1 MKLQHLDCTT
11 DARREQIC
19 KEYDV
24 HADDCI
30 VLFGGR
36 TVRSDAN
43 NRIIRDKYYQ
53 FSCKDK
59 QTGKEMFVITCGSGA
74 AYHFCSLINEPL
86 PPSMNPFIQDG
97 PEKKSQHIEAD
108 TGTEW
113 NPLRRQFYY
122 AVQLFIMRYQDNL
135 TPGTKIFNILNS
147 ITDEKFISCKPQR
160 FHFESFSEVVI
171 GFHTNMSQVIS
182 YLRRFGPLHKYD
194 FSNLAKEHDLL
205 CPDSPNVFLEDV

>member
-74 AYHFCSLINEPL
+74 AHHFSSLINEPL
-86 PPSMNPFIQDG
+86 PHSMNPFIQDG
-97 PEKKSQHIEAD
+97 PEKKSQHIEVD

-122 AVQLFIMRYQDNL
+122 AVQLFIMRYQDSL
-135 TPGTKIFNILNS
+135 TPGTIIFQLLKEICDATDIASEPTKEHFNIFS
-147 ITDEKFISCKPQR
+147 KVVSKFKTNLPEIVSFLKKYGKL
-160 FHFESFSEVVI
+160 HNYNFSELSEKMDKQ
-171 GFHTNMSQVIS
+171 FPYM
-182 YLRRFGPLHKYD
+182 
-194 FSNLAKEHDLL
+194 
-205 CPDSPNVFLEDV
+205 PNIFTDK

>member
-74 AYHFCSLINEPL
+74 AHHFSFLINEPL
-86 PPSMNPFIQDG
+86 PHSMNPFIQDG
-97 PEKKSQHIEAD
+97 PEKKSQHIEVD

-135 TPGTKIFNILNS
+135 TPGTIIFQLLKEICNATDIASEPTKEHFNIFS
-147 ITDEKFISCKPQR
+147 KVVSKFKTNLPEIVSFLKKYGKL
-160 FHFESFSEVVI
+160 HNYNFSELSEKMDKQ
-171 GFHTNMSQVIS
+171 FPYM
-182 YLRRFGPLHKYD
+182 
-194 FSNLAKEHDLL
+194 
-205 CPDSPNVFLEDV
+205 PNIFTDK